1 MTIKTKNKNYFS
13 ETQEAIRKINKQ
25 INEYSYFDYD
35 KLISQFLCAWLLFLG
50 LIGLIVVNVHSIHI
64 NHILNSSK
72 NLFIEISNDMSNGT
86 GDSITGTFIIVFMSI
101 GLTCC
106 ISSLVI
112 GFPIKIFENLVL
124 KYFPEY
130 EDKTKKRKICERV
143 VLELEKFSEIVKLG
157 VYTEKLTSK
166 ELLDSYISITNNGI
180 DLITEYEL
188 PNGNLFEKSWHFGIQ
203 ERYYDEIFA
212 DGNLN
217 FSSIEDE
224 INDIFSKID
233 CEIIF

>member
-25 INEYSYFDYD
+25 INEYSHFDYD
-35 KLISQFLCAWLLFLG
+35 KLIEQFLCAWLLSLG
-50 LIGLIVVNVHSIHI
+50 MIGLIVATICGNHI

-72 NLFIEISNDMSNGT
+72 NFFIEMSNSA

-106 ISSLVI
+106 ISLVI

-143 VLELEKFSEIVKLG
+143 VSELEKFSEIVKLG

-180 DLITEYEL
+180 DLVTEYEL

-233 CEIIF
+233 CKIIF

>member
-124 KYFPEY
+124 KYFTEY

-180 DLITEYEL
+180 DLVTEYEL

>member
-1 MTIKTKNKNYFS
+1 MIIKTKNKNYFS

-25 INEYSYFDYD
+25 INEYSHFDYD
-35 KLISQFLCAWLLFLG
+35 ELIGQFLCAWLLFLG

-72 NLFIEISNDMSNGT
+72 NLFIEISNDMSNCT
-86 GDSITGTFIIVFMSI
+86 GDSITGTFIAVVAFVGSI
-101 GLTCC
+101 GGIFVLF
-106 ISSLVI
+106 IE
-112 GFPIKIFENLVL
+112 FPIEIFKDLVL
-124 KYFPEY
+124 KYFPQY
-130 EDKTKKRKICERV
+130 EEKTKKRKICEQV
-143 VLELEKFSEIVKLG
+143 VSELEKFSEIVKLG

-166 ELLDSYISITNNGI
+166 ELLDSYISITDNGI
-180 DLITEYEL
+180 DLVTEYEL